1 MKNWAGW
8 AAAGA
13 VSAALFAGGATAAPR
28 QPATLSEGAA
38 PVAIAMDLSVGMVA
52 APPVVMASPAAPLPN
67 NPSPPAPTAI
77 AALALPQPAP
87 RRCLRLWQRPIRCP
101 RSKARRQSHPLWKS
115 RFPSSA
121 IVKSRWRNRNRP
133 HRK

>member
-67 NPSPPAPTAI
+67 NPLPRWPCRNPRLVDACACGSVPSVAPDRKR
-77 AALALPQPAP
+77 AANRTRFGKAVFQAA
-87 RRCLRLWQRPIRCP
+87 
-101 RSKARRQSHPLWKS
+101 RS
-115 RFPSSA
+115 
-121 IVKSRWRNRNRP
+121 
-133 HRK
+133 